1 VKLVRNPIR
10 MSATPP
16 DARSAPPLLGEQT
29 EAVLRDMLG
38 YDDERI
44 AALRAKQAI

>member
-1 VKLVRNPIR
+1 

-16 DARSAPPLLGEQT
+16 EARTAPPLLGAQT
-29 EAVLRDMLG
+29 DDVLRDMLG
-38 YDDERI
+38 YDDAKI